1 MIGSLP
7 PHIPILNPF
16 HRFVPPFIIRI
27 LEPLFWRTRVLQT
40 SGNQTCMKPLMPIL
54 ATVKPALDITAGAYR
69 RRFCDILRILDL
81 SPDSFASGSTENAS
95 PSGESALLAE
105 DARLRGACEA
115 ETKGSAPVP
124 TTRSS
129 SISAKAAST
138 RPNASFTVLGHAA
151 NISATRRRAISTNLE

>member
-27 LEPLFWRTRVLQT
+27 LEPLFWRTRVLRT

-54 ATVKPALDITAGAYR
+54 ATVKPALDITAGVYHR
-69 RRFCDILRILDL
+69 WFCDILRILAL
-81 SPDSFASGSTENAS
+81 SPIFVVSNSAENAS
-95 PSGESALLAE
+95 PRGESALPEE
-105 DARLRGACEA
+105 DVRLRGACKA
-115 ETKGSAPVP
+115 ESEISAPVP
-124 TTRSS
+124 ATRRS

-151 NISATRRRAISTNLE
+151 NISATRRRATSTNL

>member
-27 LEPLFWRTRVLQT
+27 LEPLFWRTRVLRT

-69 RRFCDILRILDL
+69 RWFCDILRILAL
-81 SPDSFASGSTENAS
+81 SPDSFVSGSAEDTLSN
-95 PSGESALLAE
+95 GEIFLLAE

-115 ETKGSAPVP
+115 EAAEPAPVP
-124 TTRSS
+124 ATRSS

-138 RPNASFTVLGHAA
+138 RPNASFTVLGHPA
-151 NISATRRRAISTNLE
+151 NISATRRRATSTNL